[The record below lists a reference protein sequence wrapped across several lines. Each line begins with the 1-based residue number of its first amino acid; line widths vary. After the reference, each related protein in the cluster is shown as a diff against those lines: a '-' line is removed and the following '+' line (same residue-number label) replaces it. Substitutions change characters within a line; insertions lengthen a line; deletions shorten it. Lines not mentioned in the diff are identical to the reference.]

1 MLKKSSFQSRLEMVT
16 IKLYFI
22 TQNENFG
29 TSMVLSPRI
38 PKSIDFENN
47 EDNKTARICVCE
59 NVASCIKSVLPNI
72 YQGTHINIYSCDVN
86 KEEVYKPTSRQVP
99 DVDITHE
106 LWLLKNTKFTL
117 EQKIW
122 FSQEKTI
129 QDIFNDI
136 NYLECKSQVNQV
148 FL

>member
-1 MLKKSSFQSRLEMVT
+1 MLKKSSFQSRLEMIT

-59 NVASCIKSVLPNI
+59 NVVSCIKSVLPNI
-72 YQGTHINIYSCDVN
+72 Y
-86 KEEVYKPTSRQVP
+86 
-99 DVDITHE
+99 
-106 LWLLKNTKFTL
+106 
-117 EQKIW
+117 
-122 FSQEKTI
+122 
-129 QDIFNDI
+129 
-136 NYLECKSQVNQV
+136 
-148 FL
+148 